1 MSRPNEFSEFTKQQ
15 ALARQRSLCGS
26 CGTKISHP
34 GDAGKEQHRFGE
46 GARAHHMQ
54 FIRSPFLGSASVD
67 NCIILCQSCH
77 YSVQEGGDY
86 GFGTVAGSERDYPHF
101 RGQCRDRTC
110 LCWKK

>member
-1 MSRPNEFSEFTKQQ
+1 MSRPNEFSEPTKQQ
-15 ALARQRSLCGS
+15 ALARQRFLCGS
-26 CGTKISHP
+26 CGTRISRP

-54 FIRSPFLGSASVD
+54 FIRPPFLGSASVD

-77 YSVQEGGDY
+77 YSVHEGGNY
-86 GFGTVAGSERDYPHF
+86 GFGTVAGSERDYTHF